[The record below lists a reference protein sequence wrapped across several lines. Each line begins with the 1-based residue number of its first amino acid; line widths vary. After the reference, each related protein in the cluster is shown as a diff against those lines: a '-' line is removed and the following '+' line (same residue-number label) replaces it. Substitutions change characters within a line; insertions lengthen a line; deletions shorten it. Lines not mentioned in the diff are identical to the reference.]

1 MECTKC
7 HKVKGFNDFT
17 YKNEKDKIYYMYCD
31 FCRIKYF
38 SDEEKNYRERANIEY
53 NMRKLENTVKC
64 ECGIN
69 YVCFRDFHMIRHL
82 NSNKHKK
89 LMATKK

>member
-38 SDEEKNYRERANIEY
+38 SDEEKNYRERANI
-53 NMRKLENTVKC
+53 
-64 ECGIN
+64 
-69 YVCFRDFHMIRHL
+69 
-82 NSNKHKK
+82 
-89 LMATKK
+89 